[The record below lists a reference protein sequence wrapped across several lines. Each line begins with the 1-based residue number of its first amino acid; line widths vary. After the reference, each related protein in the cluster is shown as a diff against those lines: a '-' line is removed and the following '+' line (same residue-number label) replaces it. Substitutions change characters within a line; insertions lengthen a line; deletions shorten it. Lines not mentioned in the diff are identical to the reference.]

1 MKKKKQY
8 KSLMWYIERIA
19 CLLLCLLITGLA
31 IFILWAFIVFL
42 ILFL

>member
-8 KSLMWYIERIA
+8 KSLMWYLERIA
-19 CLLLCLLITGLA
+19 CLLLCVLIALLG
-31 IFILWAFIVFL
+31 IFLLWAFVVFL